1 MKILKNLSVPQIIDI
16 IKFPWGQIKNETE
29 TEAGTPV
36 VKDIYGDILVNHYK
50 LLQYSGIEANGL
62 EDNEQ
67 NGYQILEALKKFV
80 NVLNDVEKVISLSGT
95 EWSVNLDFS
104 KLPDKYVFFA
114 RMSSAYQSGVDYTI
128 SGTDGTSYSLTS
140 TTGFNA
146 SGGAVVVLD
155 KNQVR
160 VYSLEPVVQNAL
172 PQLFP
177 VFGNP
182 LAYNDSDMLY
192 YASEGDFITDKPSTT
207 NLQNKIRLFASNGD
221 LFVNDILVLQGKV
234 LCMVFDSN
242 TIEYRFFQFDL
253 SDLNVDPEE
262 VNITGVTIP
271 VGTDNQPYFYT
282 DGEFIYITNNVGQN
296 TNDYELG
303 KLFYNKADAEI
314 SFVQGINLD
323 NSFEATTN
331 VVIKGDQ
338 LISFVEGELAK
349 YNLYTGAKTSIGIFS
364 TILGNIFSY
373 KNEVYYTNGEVAKKW
388 TV

>member
-1 MKILKNLSVPQIIDI
+1 
-16 IKFPWGQIKNETE
+16 
-29 TEAGTPV
+29 
-36 VKDIYGDILVNHYK
+36 
-50 LLQYSGIEANGL
+50 
-62 EDNEQ
+62 
-67 NGYQILEALKKFV
+67 
-80 NVLNDVEKVISLSGT
+80 
-95 EWSVNLDFS
+95 
-104 KLPDKYVFFA
+104 
-114 RMSSAYQSGVDYTI
+114 
-128 SGTDGTSYSLTS
+128 
-140 TTGFNA
+140 
-146 SGGAVVVLD
+146 
-155 KNQVR
+155 
-160 VYSLEPVVQNAL
+160 
-172 PQLFP
+172 
-177 VFGNP
+177 
-182 LAYNDSDMLY
+182 
-192 YASEGDFITDKPSTT
+192 
-207 NLQNKIRLFASNGD
+207 
-221 LFVNDILVLQGKV
+221 
-234 LCMVFDSN
+234 MVFDSN

-349 YNLYTGAKTSIGIFS
+349 YNLSTGAKTSIGIFS

>member
-1 MKILKNLSVPQIIDI
+1 MKILKNLSVPQIIDA

-67 NGYQILEALKKFV
+67 NGYQILEALKNFV
-80 NVLNDVEKVISLSGT
+80 NVLNDVEKVVSLTGT
-95 EWSVNLDFS
+95 EWTVNLDFS

-114 RMSSAYQSGVDYTI
+114 RMSAAYQSGVDYTI
-128 SGTDGTSYSLTS
+128 KGTGDTTYSLRS

-155 KNQVR
+155 RNQVR

-192 YASEGDFITDKPSTT
+192 YAADGDFITDLPSTT
-207 NLQNKIRLFASNGD
+207 DLQNKIRLLESNGD
-221 LFVNDILVLQGKV
+221 LYVNDILVLQGKV
-234 LCMVFDSN
+234 LCVVFDSN
-242 TIEYRFFQFDL
+242 RIEYRFFHFDL
-253 SDLNVDPEE
+253 ADLNTDPEE
-262 VNITGVTIP
+262 VALTGVSMP

-282 DGEFIYITNNVGQN
+282 DGEFMYITNNVGQN
-296 TNDYELG
+296 VNDYELG
-303 KLFYNKADAEI
+303 KLLYNKEDAEI
-314 SFVQGINLD
+314 SYVQGINLD
-323 NSFEATTN
+323 NNFEATTN
-331 VVIKGDQ
+331 VVIKGGQ

-349 YNLYTGAKTSIGIFS
+349 YNLSTGIKTSIGVFS
-364 TILGNIFSY
+364 TILGNIFNY